1 MVKLKLQIERHKI
14 QRPVYLSDERF
25 KKMQEEEKRR
35 NESDKKWTK
44 HLAEV
49 REAIENQ
56 YNVDRD
62 RDENDSNFI
71 TEVEGSDKRLSDYK
85 DDMDEDDEDFDD
97 PIDEEGE
104 EEYYEDDDGDGEN
117 EMDEDVKEDEGD
129 GNKKMGTKDPTGKR
143 SIVYLIFFRK
153 TQHSE

>member
-1 MVKLKLQIERHKI
+1 MKMVKLKLQIERHKI

-56 YNVDRD
+56 YNVDKD
-62 RDENDSNFI
+62 RKDGTDYGTDVDGERVDR
-71 TEVEGSDKRLSDYK
+71 TEG
-85 DDMDEDDEDFDD
+85 
-97 PIDEEGE
+97 EEGE
-104 EEYYEDDDGDGEN
+104 EEEEYGDSGDFGDYGEDGDRIE
-117 EMDEDVKEDEGD
+117 EDNKEEEGYTSD
-129 GNKKMGTKDPTGKR
+129 KNTAKEEVNNTGKQTGDPTG
-143 SIVYLIFFRK
+143 
-153 TQHSE
+153 